1 MYMYVYIRYVNH
13 NNRKKIRLLTNRYNF
28 WIFVILFTLG
38 LANTATAILEIFL
51 ARTSNDISQ
60 R

>member
-1 MYMYVYIRYVNH
+1 MYVYIKYVSQ
-13 NNRKKIRLLTNRYNF
+13 NNRNKIKLLTKKFNF

-38 LANTATAILEIFL
+38 LANTATAVLEIFL
-51 ARTSNDISQ
+51 ACTSNDISQ